1 MTEYRR
7 ARSPGATRFFTVN
20 LAERHGNR
28 LLVEQIDRLRAAFSI
43 VQRKHPVKVEAIVV
57 LPDHLHCL
65 WRLPPGDSDYG
76 VRWGLIKSAF
86 SRGLPA
92 VERRSTSR
100 QTRGERG
107 IWQRRFWEHLVRDDE
122 DFARHVDY
130 IHYNPVKHGWANV
143 PSEWKHSSF
152 KRFVEAGIYP
162 RDWGCSGQLGSVSI
176 GE

>member
-7 ARSPGATRFFTVN
+7 ARNPGATWFFTVN
-20 LAERHGNR
+20 LAQRHGNR
-28 LLVEQIDRLRAAFSI
+28 MLVEQIDRLRAAFVI
-43 VQRKHPVKVEAIVV
+43 VQKKRPFKVEAIVV

-86 SRGLPA
+86 SRGMTA
-92 VERRSTSR
+92 VERRSASR

-107 IWQRRFWEHLVRDDE
+107 IWQRRFWEHLVRDEE
-122 DFARHVDY
+122 DFAHHADY
-130 IHYNPVKHGWANV
+130 IHYNPVKHGWARA
-143 PSEWKHSSF
+143 PSEWKYSSF
-152 KRFVEAGIYP
+152 GRFVKEGIYS
-162 RDWGCSGQLGSVSI
+162 RNWGESAQLRGASF

>member
-7 ARSPGATRFFTVN
+7 ARHPGATWFFTVN

-28 LLVEQIDRLRAAFSI
+28 LLVEQIDRLRGALAI
-43 VQRKHPVKVEAIVV
+43 VKRRHPLKIEAIVV

-76 VRWGLIKSAF
+76 VRWGLVKSAF

-107 IWQRRFWEHLVRDDE
+107 IWQRRFWEHMVRDED
-122 DFARHVDY
+122 DFARHADY
-130 IHYNPVKHGWANV
+130 IHYNPVKHGWVKA

-152 KRFVEAGIYP
+152 GRFVENGIYP
-162 RDWGCSGQLGSVSI
+162 AGWGGSGQMTGLPT